1 MYTKKTYSNN
11 VIRIGGFAI
20 NTTYEILPD
29 IFYVGGSDRRI
40 ERFENMFPLPHGVAY
55 NSYLIVDEKTALLD
69 TVDAAISAEYIENIL
84 YVLKGRPLDYLV
96 INHME
101 PDHCANIE
109 EILRRFPDVKVIGN
123 TKTFQFFRQYY
134 TMDMS
139 DNCIEVKEGQEI
151 NLGNHT
157 LRFYMAPMVHWP
169 EVMVTYETTKGILF
183 SADAFGAFGAISGNI
198 FADQV
203 EYDSFYLDE
212 ARRYYTNIV
221 GRYGNQ
227 VQALFKKLSGLDIKM
242 ICALHGHIW
251 RGDMIPFI
259 LDKYDK
265 WSRYIPEKKGVVLA
279 YGSMYGNTE
288 NAVNALA
295 AKLAQRGI
303 EDIRVYDVSKTH
315 PSYIIADIFKY
326 SHVVFAAPTYN
337 MNLYFPMDA
346 LLREL
351 AVLNISN
358 RKVALI
364 GNHTWASAALKIMT
378 EMINNMKDM
387 ELIGP
392 PLDIKSSLRENRE
405 QELDDLADAIYKS
418 MQD

>member
-1 MYTKKTYSNN
+1 
-11 VIRIGGFAI
+11 
-20 NTTYEILPD
+20 
-29 IFYVGGSDRRI
+29 
-40 ERFENMFPLPHGVAY
+40 MFPLPHGVAY

-69 TVDAAISAEYIENIL
+69 TVDAAISAEYVENIL
-84 YVLKGRPLDYLV
+84 YVLKDRQLDYLV

-123 TKTFQFFRQYY
+123 AKTFQFFRQYY

-139 DNCIEVKEGQEI
+139 KNCIEIKEGQEI
-151 NLGNHT
+151 SLGQHT

-169 EVMVTYETTKGILF
+169 EVMVTYETSKGILF
-183 SADAFGAFGAISGNI
+183 SADAFGSFGAISGNI

-242 ICALHGHIW
+242 ICSLHGLIW
-251 RGDMIPFI
+251 RGDKIPYI

-265 WSRYIPEKKGVVLA
+265 WSRYIPEKKGVVMA

-303 EDIRVYDVSKTH
+303 KEIKVYDVSKTH

-337 MNLYFPMDA
+337 MNLYFPMDS

-351 AVLNISN
+351 AVLNICN
-358 RKVALI
+358 RKVSLI
-364 GNHTWASAALKIMT
+364 GNHTWSSAAIKIMT
-378 EMINNMKDM
+378 EMINNMKNM
-387 ELIGP
+387 EIVGTP
-392 PLDIKSSLRENRE
+392 IDIKSSMRDNRE
-405 QELDDLADAIYKS
+405 QELDELADAIYKS